1 MRMKRSVD
9 IAEAAVMAAAVPI
22 APPKSI
28 SMGVGQTSA
37 DGAVQRAPALDVA
50 IILTASTR
58 SDRWVSTK
66 KAIR

>member
-1 MRMKRSVD
+1 MRMKRSVY
-9 IAEAAVMAAAVPI
+9 IAGRAVMAAVDI

-28 SMGVGQTSA
+28 SMGAGQTSA
-37 DGAVQRAPALDVA
+37 DGVVQRALAVDVA

-58 SDRWVSTK
+58 SDRRPYTK